1 LAQAAA
7 ARSAPTA
14 PHSTTRIASYSCKK
28 FIKPSVSRRS
38 PQLETESIYETR
50 SRYNQFRKP
59 LERYAATES
68 VAARRCQKYHPRRR
82 RARESRTRRIA
93 ATSLPRPP
101 LTLVSRCEIGFKQR
115 Q

>member
-14 PHSTTRIASYSCKK
+14 LHSTTRIASCSCKK

-50 SRYNQFRKP
+50 SRLR
-59 LERYAATES
+59 L
-68 VAARRCQKYHPRRR
+68 AR
-82 RARESRTRRIA
+82 
-93 ATSLPRPP
+93 
-101 LTLVSRCEIGFKQR
+101 
-115 Q
+115 